1 MHDQSIQGTGLISTD
16 VEVPNHLKKCL
27 YCSIPLRRV
36 SLGVRHPDAC
46 NARKRKGQPITAEV
60 TERKRILSGLAFEK
74 LRLAQREKRRRMRQ
88 TIEQARKIENG
99 EGGRG
104 IASGTGWSP
113 TQTLGWK
120 PILAGVDADL
130 SVVPAATVITAY
142 GIDTERCYGNQGED
156 PQRALGYAP
165 QSPNHR
171 CSHSATAVGTNTA
184 GETDCNMLNNTAHPT
199 QLAATFA
206 SNPTDEAAVY
216 ALPTQYAN
224 TMEGLSA
231 YEADSLLNSS
241 SDFLRAA
248 TLSSNTADGAAAVYL
263 PTQHGSMT
271 EGIPDYDA
279 VSFLNSHSDVLRAAT
294 LGSNTADGTAVYSL
308 PTQHGSMTE
317 RTSGYSG
324 ASFPISGV
332 QFLRAAT
339 LCSNTADGATTYP
352 SLGQQSFEVV
362 SLSQDELFLDNS
374 ALPN

>member
-1 MHDQSIQGTGLISTD
+1 MDHMCHLCAKCFDTAEKLREHSRFLRDVNDIFAQPQPSLPHVLELLLRYTTHSTEPD
-16 VEVPNHLKKCL
+16 SEQDLACPEPDCTYVSTESYQALQRHYMTHVEVPTHLKKCL

-46 NARKRKGQPITAEV
+46 NTRKRKGQPITAEV

-74 LRLAQREKRRRMRQ
+74 LRLAQREKRRRMQQ

-120 PILAGVDADL
+120 PILTGVDADL
-130 SVVPAATVITAY
+130 SVVPAATVITAC

-171 CSHSATAVGTNTA
+171 CSHSATALGTNTA

-216 ALPTQYAN
+216 ALPTQHAN

-271 EGIPDYDA
+271 EGIPDYDT

-294 LGSNTADGTAVYSL
+294 LGSNTADGTA
-308 PTQHGSMTE
+308 
-317 RTSGYSG
+317 
-324 ASFPISGV
+324 
-332 QFLRAAT
+332 
-339 LCSNTADGATTYP
+339 
-352 SLGQQSFEVV
+352 
-362 SLSQDELFLDNS
+362 
-374 ALPN
+374 